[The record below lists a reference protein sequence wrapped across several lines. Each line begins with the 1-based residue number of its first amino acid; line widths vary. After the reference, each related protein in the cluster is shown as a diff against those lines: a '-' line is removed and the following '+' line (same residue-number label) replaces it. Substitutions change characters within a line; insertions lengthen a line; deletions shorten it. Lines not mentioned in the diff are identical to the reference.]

1 MQPRPPGCGA
11 DVPATLVYS
20 SIALACT
27 AVLAFLLTGL
37 QIRSNRALRLTAAP
51 RDDRWHRQPT
61 PSSGGIAIFI
71 AIAAAYCIWF
81 PGGHLPIALGTAAI
95 WILGLAD
102 DKLRLPPLAKLAG
115 QCIVC
120 GAVVA
125 SGVVFPATASP
136 AFNLA
141 FSFLWLVGMS
151 NAFNLIDNMDGL
163 CAGVAVIISVFRF
176 ILLASSGSWDDAWL
190 VSLVGAAYAGFLFW
204 NYRPA
209 RIFMGDCGSMLA
221 GFSLAALTIAG
232 PPAHTKAFA
241 AGLFY
246 PALTFTYPIFDTA
259 LVSVLRKLAGRPI
272 SVGGRDHSSH
282 RLVLAGLTESHTVWI
297 LWMLTAAGCGIGLM
311 AHTMPSGVV
320 VAGSLLGVALVIFG
334 IFLATL
340 PVYPLPVANS
350 IPGGSWVRSRVPSLR
365 AGVILVLDV
374 AVGGIALILAFLLR
388 FGPHLPQEQM
398 RNLTVALPVAFL
410 FHAAISC
417 CTRAF
422 ELSWTSVRVGDL
434 LVLVRNA
441 GLAVTGSSLAIWLF
455 HLNGYSP
462 AVVAQQFLYASAGTI
477 AIRSIVPLL
486 TSFYTCGRR
495 PITTPNCITVPYAPG
510 SPSENLIIVN
520 PVRTEMPS

>member
-1 MQPRPPGCGA
+1 M
-11 DVPATLVYS
+11 PAPIVYPLV
-20 SIALACT
+20 ALACT
-27 AVLAFLLTGL
+27 AALAFLLTGL

-61 PSSGGIAIFI
+61 PSSGGIAIFM

-81 PGGHLPIALGTAAI
+81 PGRHLAIALGSAAI
-95 WILGLAD
+95 WMLGLAD

-115 QCIVC
+115 QCVI
-120 GAVVA
+120 GAAVVA
-125 SGVVFPATASP
+125 SGVVFPATQSP

-141 FSFLWLVGMS
+141 FSFLWLVGMA

-163 CAGVAVIISVFRF
+163 CAGVAVIISLFRVF
-176 ILLASSGSWDDAWL
+176 LLASSGNWDDAWL
-190 VSLVGAAYAGFLFW
+190 AGLVGAAYCGFLFW

-259 LVSVLRKLAGRPI
+259 LVSILRKLAGRPI

-282 RLVLAGLTESHTVWI
+282 RLVLAGLTESRTVWI
-297 LWMLTAAGCGIGLM
+297 LWMLTASGCGVGLM
-311 AHTMPSGVV
+311 ARAMPFGVAI
-320 VAGSLLGVALVIFG
+320 AGCLLGVALVIFG

-340 PVYPLPVANS
+340 PVYPLPLGNS
-350 IPGGSWVRSRVPSLR
+350 IPAGSWVRRRIPSLR
-365 AGVILVLDV
+365 AGIILILDV
-374 AVGGIALILAFLLR
+374 AIGGIALLLAFLLR
-388 FGPHLPQEQM
+388 FGPHLPPQQL
-398 RNLTVALPVAFL
+398 RNLTVALPAALL
-410 FHAAISC
+410 FQTAISC

-422 ELSWTSVRVGDL
+422 ELSWSSVRVRDL

-441 GLAVTGSSLAIWLF
+441 GLAAAGSSLAIWLF
-455 HLNGYSP
+455 HLNDYSP
-462 AVVAQQFLYASAGTI
+462 AVVAQQFLYCAAGTI
-477 AIRSIVPLL
+477 AMRAVMPLVPA
-486 TSFYTCGRR
+486 FYTCGRR
-495 PITTPNCITVPYAPG
+495 TITTPNCMTVPYAPG
-510 SPSENLIIVN
+510 SPSENLMIVN